1 VSSPSI
7 PSNSFFQKT
16 RSLFESASQSSS
28 PPAQTRPLSS
38 LFTVNKGSPSPPRR
52 NPSRPTSLLLSSPGQ
67 DEIIPK
73 SLDKDGRPPSPVFT
87 IPAKSLKRGSVGG
100 NDGDEVVRQRNSNPF
115 LDGLSKLVGSG
126 GLEDSMHNP
135 NRNRRLSQREKEPL
149 LKDAGEMDG
158 Y

>member
-1 VSSPSI
+1 
-7 PSNSFFQKT
+7 
-16 RSLFESASQSSS
+16 
-28 PPAQTRPLSS
+28 
-38 LFTVNKGSPSPPRR
+38 
-52 NPSRPTSLLLSSPGQ
+52 
-67 DEIIPK
+67 
-73 SLDKDGRPPSPVFT
+73 VFT

-100 NDGDEVVRQRNSNPF
+100 NDGDEIVRQRNSNPF

-158 Y
+158 YWPRSSGGRLSVASVTKVTNVVRIGVEFEEKDKNLVIKVEGEFKMAWLWVEGWRARLRAGGDLVEKCKYDFEG